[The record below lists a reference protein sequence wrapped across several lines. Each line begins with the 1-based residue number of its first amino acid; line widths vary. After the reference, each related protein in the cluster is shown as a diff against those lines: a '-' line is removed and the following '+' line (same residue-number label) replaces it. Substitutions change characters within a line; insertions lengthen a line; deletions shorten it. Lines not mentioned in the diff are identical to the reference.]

1 MYLPLHINVNDILF
15 LNISLIK
22 IFKFRLIYKLIKSVD
37 FMKLF
42 ALFFKYSNIHKF
54 YYLLMSSENFIS
66 FKLLTKYTL
75 ANFSYKHF
83 IKDNK
88 LQMEK

>member
-1 MYLPLHINVNDILF
+1 
-15 LNISLIK
+15 
-22 IFKFRLIYKLIKSVD
+22 
-37 FMKLF
+37 
-42 ALFFKYSNIHKF
+42 
-54 YYLLMSSENFIS
+54 MSSENFIS

-88 LQMEK
+88 LQMEKQNHIHLGTTTDLEICTSYIMNPRNHNKVNNVTPE